1 MKKLLVLILLLLP
14 AWLFA
19 QKNMILYNMNNVPQ
33 SVYANPAFIPNSR
46 INIAIPTIGGTNLTA
61 NRNDFETDV
70 FNEKG
75 GRLLFDAESFVNG
88 LADENFVSTTL
99 NLDLLHIG
107 FAAGRN
113 YFHINATERFNM
125 EVVFPKEAAILLTE
139 VYNSDNLT
147 DVFGQ
152 NVNIQDFQI
161 NQFHVREL
169 GIGWG
174 RIINQN
180 LTVGAKYKFLYGVS
194 SVQTQ
199 TSAFILDTDLSSLSD
214 TLSGFAS
221 FDLNTSGVNDYWEQN
236 YDNLL
241 VANRNFGHA
250 IDLGASYELNERF
263 KFSASILD
271 LFAGVTWKTNVRNYR
286 SDGIAIEI
294 SPVRVEN
301 IRNRNDSNLYQTL
314 NNLVDSLGEQL
325 EIDPTFESYETD
337 LPTRVNLFAGY
348 YIAPKLEV
356 GLLSQ
361 NLFYRNSSRY
371 YLKAQINARLK
382 RFLQA
387 QFSYALLDEDE
398 ASTNIGLGLA
408 LNLGFLQFYVM
419 SENVLAPIYYHDNL
433 SPTVMFGL
441 NLTFGRDYQ

>member
-1 MKKLLVLILLLLP
+1 MKKLLTLLVVVIP

-46 INIAIPTIGGTNLTA
+46 INVSLPVIGGTNLTA
-61 NRNDFETDV
+61 SRNDFETDV
-70 FNEKG
+70 FTENG
-75 GRLLFDAESFVNG
+75 NRIVFDANKFVNG
-88 LADENFVSTTL
+88 LDPENFVSTTL
-99 NLDLLHIG
+99 NLDMFHIG

-113 YFHINATERFNM
+113 YFHLNATERFNM
-125 EVVFPKEAAILLTE
+125 EVVFPKEAAILLSE
-139 VYNSDNLT
+139 VYNSDNLS
-147 DVFGQ
+147 DLFGQ
-152 NVNIQDFQI
+152 NVNIQNFGI
-161 NQFHVREL
+161 NQFHIREI
-169 GIGWG
+169 GVGWG

-194 SVQTQ
+194 SVQTK
-199 TSAFILDTDLSSLSD
+199 TSAFILDTDISSLSD

-221 FDLNTSGVNDYWEQN
+221 FDLNTSGVNDYWEGN
-236 YDNLL
+236 YANLV

-250 IDLGASYELNERF
+250 IDLGASYELNERY
-263 KFSASILD
+263 KFSVAILD
-271 LFAGVTWKTNVRNYR
+271 LFSGVTWKTNVRNYR
-286 SDGIAIEI
+286 TDGVAIEL
-294 SPVRVEN
+294 SPVSVEN
-301 IRNRNDSNLYQTL
+301 IRNRNDSSLFQSL
-314 NNLVDSLGEQL
+314 GNLVDSLGEQL

-337 LPTRVNLFAGY
+337 LPTRVNLYAGY
-348 YIAPKLEV
+348 FIAPKLEV

-361 NLFYRNSSRY
+361 NLFYRNTSRY

-398 ASTNIGLGLA
+398 ATTNIGLGLA

-419 SENVLAPIYYHDNL
+419 SENVLAPVYYHDNL
-433 SPTVMFGL
+433 NPTVMFGL